1 MLRVVPALERG
12 ECMNAGVVVFAR
24 TLDYLGARVRLDR
37 DRLAAL
43 APDADGDAVERQL
56 RGIARV
62 LAGEP
67 DAGPIARL
75 SPSERF
81 GWVTAPSSTAVQASA
96 IHTGLCRDPEATL
109 DRLFVR
115 LVL

>member
-1 MLRVVPALERG
+1 VLRVVPALERG

-24 TLDYLGARVRLDR
+24 TLDYLGARVHLDPG
-37 DRLAAL
+37 RLAAL
-43 APDADGDAVERQL
+43 APQADAEALGRQL
-56 RGIARV
+56 AGIARV
-62 LAGEP
+62 LAGEA

-81 GWVTAPSSTAVQASA
+81 GWATAPSSTALQASA
-96 IHTGLCRDPEATL
+96 IHTGLCHDPRATL
-109 DRLFVR
+109 ERLFRR